1 MLKKNIMLTG
11 WFVLGLLIV
20 LPAMAVDQTKGPNIE
35 SVIRAANKDIP
46 FQEIRP
52 LETLPGL
59 YEAVVPDGRGG
70 KIIYYMDAT
79 GTFLINGHIF
89 DTQAKKDLTAARI
102 EALNGIDWAKLPLDK
117 AIISGDPKGVPVAV
131 FTDPDCP
138 FCKKLEHVLPNV
150 KGLKIYTFLY
160 PLVELHPQSKAKS
173 ETIWCSKDRHKA
185 LQATML
191 DGENLKALTCKNPV
205 DEIVKLGTQLG
216 VRGTPTLFAND
227 GRKHAGTMTASQ
239 LEAWAKKGS

>member
-1 MLKKNIMLTG
+1 MSKKFMITG
-11 WFVLGLLIV
+11 WLALCLFAAS
-20 LPAMAVDQTKGPNIE
+20 PSMAADQAKGPSVE
-35 SVIRAANKDIP
+35 SAIRAANKKIS
-46 FQEIRP
+46 FEYIRP
-52 LETLPGL
+52 LKTIPGL
-59 YEAVVPDGRGG
+59 YEAGIPDRRGG
-70 KIIYYMDAT
+70 KTVVYMDAT
-79 GTFLINGHIF
+79 GQYLINGHIF
-89 DTQAKKDLTAARI
+89 DTQTRTDLTAARI

-131 FTDPDCP
+131 FTDPECP

-160 PLVELHPQSKAKS
+160 PLVKLHPQSRAKS

-191 DGENLKALTCKNPV
+191 DGESLKALTCKNPV
-205 DEIVKLGTQLG
+205 DDIIKLGTKLG
-216 VRGTPTLFAND
+216 VSGTPTLFAND

>member
-1 MLKKNIMLTG
+1 MLKNIMLTG
-11 WFVLGLLIV
+11 WLALGLLIV

-35 SVIRAANKDIP
+35 SVIRAANKNIP
-46 FQEIRP
+46 FENLHPMEGI
-52 LETLPGL
+52 PGL
-59 YEAVVPDGRGG
+59 YEFSVPDRRRGG
-70 KIIYYMDAT
+70 KTIYYIDTT
-79 GTFLINGHIF
+79 GTYLISGHIIN
-89 DTQAKKDLTAARI
+89 TQTKTDLTAARI

-131 FTDPDCP
+131 FTDPECP

-160 PLVELHPQSKAKS
+160 PLVKLHPQSRAKS

-185 LQATML
+185 LREIML
-191 DGENLKALTCKNPV
+191 DDENLKALTCKNPV

>member
-11 WFVLGLLIV
+11 WFALGFLIV
-20 LPAMAVDQTKGPNIE
+20 LPAMAADQAKGPSVE
-35 SVIRAANKDIP
+35 SAIRAANKNIS
-46 FQEIRP
+46 FEYIRP
-52 LETLPGL
+52 LKIIPGL
-59 YEAVVPDGRGG
+59 YEAAVPDRRGG
-70 KIIYYMDAT
+70 KTVVYMDAT
-79 GTFLINGHIF
+79 GKYLINGHIF
-89 DTQAKKDLTAARI
+89 DTQTKTDLTAARI

-117 AIISGDPKGVPVAV
+117 AIISGDPKGVPVAI

-160 PLVELHPQSKAKS
+160 PLVKLHPHSRVKS

-191 DGENLKALTCKNPV
+191 DGDSLKALTCKNPI
-205 DEIVKLGTQLG
+205 DDIIKLGTQLG
-216 VRGTPTLFAND
+216 VRGTPTIFAND